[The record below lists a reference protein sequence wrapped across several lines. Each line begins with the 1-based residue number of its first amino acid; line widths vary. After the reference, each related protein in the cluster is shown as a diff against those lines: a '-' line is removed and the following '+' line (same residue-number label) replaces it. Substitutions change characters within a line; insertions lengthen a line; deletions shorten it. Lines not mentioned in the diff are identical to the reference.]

1 MTAII
6 PLSPFGMPSSPVL
19 PRLYRAADP
28 APVCRLPL
36 LLQRIP
42 AGFPSPAD
50 EYAEAALDLNTYLIR
65 NKVSTFFFRVMGDS
79 MTGANIHDGDLLVV
93 DRSIEPKHGHIVLAV
108 INNEYTVKR
117 LYHLDGAVELHAE
130 NPVYPPIRFQE
141 HDELQVWG
149 VVIGAVS
156 RFPV

>member
-1 MTAII
+1 MTTVLPLTSRNAP
-6 PLSPFGMPSSPVL
+6 PLS
-19 PRLYRAADP
+19 RLRQASIS

-36 LLQRIP
+36 LLNRVP

-50 EYAEAALDLNTYLIR
+50 EYAETALDLNTYLIR
-65 NKVSTFFFRVMGDS
+65 NKTATFFFRVIGDS

-93 DRSIEPKHGHIVLAV
+93 DRSIEPRHGHIVLAV

-117 LYHLDGAVELHAE
+117 LYSLNGVIELHAE
-130 NPVYPPIRFQE
+130 NPAYAPIRFQE

-149 VVIGAVS
+149 VVTGAVS
-156 RFPV
+156 RFAV

>member
-1 MTAII
+1 LLP
-6 PLSPFGMPSSPVL
+6 PLQKATPD
-19 PRLYRAADP
+19 AAP
-28 APVCRLPL
+28 CLLPL
-36 LLQRIP
+36 LQHRIP

-50 EYAEAALDLNTYLIR
+50 GYAESALDLNTYLIR
-65 NKVSTFFFRVMGDS
+65 NKVSTFFFRVIGDS

-93 DRSIEPKHGHIVLAV
+93 DRSIEPRHGHVVLAV

-130 NPVYPPIRFQE
+130 NPAYPPLCFQE

-156 RFPV
+156 RFAV